1 MAKEVKSWRDR
12 FCSTKEGVC
21 EFLPNYRFYF
31 KWLTGLFASCIIVRG
46 RTKTRTI
53 DKEYMKKTLI
63 LEGCACI
70 TDFSEKLYA
79 CCGSI
84 GGEPDEYYIPT
95 NFIIA
100 NPVLGS
106 KVVHWRDFK
115 QKKKNGVL
123 ICNTDIDRFCVNTAV
138 CGFYDLIH
146 QTATLLADNLVS
158 ISCAQINSRVQNFVL
173 AKSDTQAETGEVALK
188 KLYSGKPFTVLQ
200 SDIMEN
206 IEIMPAFSGSPS
218 HSLTELVEL
227 NNYILSDFLKKIGV
241 CANVTMKRERLITD
255 EVTAQNDF
263 VALSLTELIGSWQR
277 GFDEVNELYPELIEE
292 PFAVSV
298 NPAIVKTLLDLFA
311 PAEPEGVGTD
321 AEQPEDNPEPAS
333 EEPPAE
339 TPEEGEDSEAEAE
352 TEADEQPAENEA
364 ADIAD
369 ELEEQAEAVEE
380 ISEALIGEGGEDRAA
395 DDESE
400 GLAEPRD
407 TE

>member
-1 MAKEVKSWRDR
+1 MGKAVKSWRDR

-21 EFLPNYRFYF
+21 DFLPNYRFYF

-46 RTKTRTI
+46 KDKAGTI
-53 DKEYMKKTLI
+53 NKEYLKKTLI
-63 LEGCACI
+63 LDGCACI

-79 CCGSI
+79 CCGGI
-84 GGEPDEYYIPT
+84 GGESDEYYIPT

-106 KVVHWRDFK
+106 KIVHWRDFRG
-115 QKKKNGVL
+115 KKKNGVL
-123 ICNTDIDRFCVNTAV
+123 LCNTDIDRFCANTAI

-173 AKSDTQAETGEVALK
+173 AKSDTQAQTGEVALK
-188 KLYSGKPFTVLQ
+188 KLYSGKPFTVLE
-200 SDIMEN
+200 SDVMEN
-206 IEIMPAFSGSPS
+206 IEILPAFSGSLS

-298 NPAIVKTLLDLFA
+298 NPAIVKTLLDLFR
-311 PAEPEGVGTD
+311 PAEPEAAEETE
-321 AEQPEDNPEPAS
+321 AEQPEDNPEPA
-333 EEPPAE
+333 ENEAPAE
-339 TPEEGEDSEAEAE
+339 QPEEGESSEAEAE
-352 TEADEQPAENEA
+352 PSEDETS
-364 ADIAD
+364 DIVEG

-380 ISEALIGEGGEDRAA
+380 IAEALTGEGGKEDADA

-400 GLAEPRD
+400 GVAESRG